1 LIPDWPELGLQA
13 AKLGLA
19 VILGAVLGLER
30 EAHGRYAGIRTNILV
45 SVGSCLLM
53 MLSLQIEVIFR
64 AIGAE
69 SAVRLDPGRV
79 ASYAIAGMG
88 FIGAGTIVK
97 GKGSVR
103 GVTTAATLW
112 TLTGVGMAVG
122 AGFYLPAVFATLISF
137 TALHGLRRLRLVKD
151 EYTTLTLS
159 FSDMSRPLEQIRG
172 ILLRFDKLRIQGI
185 SYDFNIEAKLVTYRF
200 YLRNP
205 STAPVCNIMDNL
217 MTLPDLKNI
226 SWEKAPVP

>member
-1 LIPDWPELGLQA
+1 MTLDWNVIGIQVLKLALAGLM
-13 AKLGLA
+13 
-19 VILGAVLGLER
+19 GAVLGLER
-30 EAHGRYAGIRTNILV
+30 ETHGRYAGIRTNIMVCL
-45 SVGSCLLM
+45 GACLLM
-53 MLSLQIEVIFR
+53 MLSLHIEVLFR
-64 AIGAE
+64 AIGSE

-112 TLTGVGMAVG
+112 TLTGIGMAVG
-122 AGFYLPAVFATLISF
+122 AGFYVPAAATTLISF
-137 TALHGLRRLRLVKD
+137 SILHGLRRLPLVKD
-151 EYTTLTLS
+151 EYTTLNLT
-159 FSDMSRPLEQIRG
+159 FARMSRPLDRIRG
-172 ILLRFDKLRIQGI
+172 VVLQYPKIQIQGVA
-185 SYDFNIEAKLVTYRF
+185 YDFDLDRKTVTYHL

-205 STAPVCNIMDNL
+205 STTPVCVVLDKL
-217 MTLPDLKNI
+217 MSLPDLQHV